1 MAPRRDSTGT
11 MKKTLQL
18 TLGIVTAVGGFL
30 EIGSVMTAVQAGAS
44 FGFQLLWAILLGT
57 ICLIF
62 LVEMSGRLAAVSRYT
77 IVEATRE
84 RFGFPFFSIVTVGM
98 MLVAFLVLVAELGGI
113 GLSLQIL
120 TGIGFPWW
128 AIPVSF
134 GVWVLM
140 WKGSFSLIENGASLL
155 GLVTLSFA
163 VAAVKLHPAWAT
175 AAHGLLPT
183 SPKDQKAKYWFA
195 AVSILGAS
203 ISPYL
208 MYFYSS
214 GAIEDDWDETYIPM
228 NRFIAGFGMS
238 FGGVLSMAALVV
250 AAVVFH
256 PRGIDIQKFEEA
268 SLLMTTALPKWGFLL
283 FALSMLFACLG
294 AALEISLA
302 IAYFFAQGFG
312 WNWSEDLNPSRN
324 ARFSFT
330 YTVIIL
336 LGAVPLLLGID
347 PIRVTV
353 ISMALTSAT
362 LPLAIIPFLFLMN
375 DSAYLGDHRNGW
387 VSNTVVVVII
397 LVSFVLA
404 VISIPLE
411 LMGG

>member
-1 MAPRRDSTGT
+1 
-11 MKKTLQL
+11 MKKMLQI
-18 TLGIVTAVGGFL
+18 TLGIITSVGGFL
-30 EIGSVMTAVQAGAS
+30 EIGSVTTAAQAGAS
-44 FGFQLLWAILLGT
+44 FGYQLLWAILLGT

-62 LVEMSGRLAAVSRYT
+62 LVEMSGRLAAVSKHT

-84 RFGFPFFSIVTVGM
+84 RFGFPFFFIVLIGIV
-98 MLVAFLVLVAELGGI
+98 LVAFMVLVAELGGI
-113 GLSLQIL
+113 GLSIQIL
-120 TGIGFPWW
+120 TGIGFPLW

-134 GVWVLM
+134 IVWFLM
-140 WKGSFSLIENGASLL
+140 WKGTFSLIENGASIL

-163 VAAVKLHPAWAT
+163 VAAVKLHPEWSS

-183 SPKDQKAKYWFA
+183 LPGDQKAKYWFV

-214 GAIEDDWDETYIPM
+214 GAIEDEWDESYIPI
-228 NRFIAGFGMS
+228 NRFISTFGMS
-238 FGGVLSMAALVV
+238 LGGFLSMAVLIV
-250 AAVVFH
+250 AALVFH
-256 PRGIDIQKFEEA
+256 PRGIDIRKFEQA

-283 FALSMLFACLG
+283 FAMSMLFACLG

-312 WNWSEDLNPSRN
+312 WNWSENLTPARD

-330 YTVIIL
+330 YTVIIML
-336 LGAVPLLLGID
+336 AAVPLLLGID
-347 PIRVTV
+347 PIRVTI

-362 LPLAIIPFLFLMN
+362 LPLAIVPFLFLMN
-375 DSAYLGDHRNGW
+375 DPIYLREHRNGW
-387 VSNTVVVVII
+387 VSNTVVAII
-397 LVSFVLA
+397 VLISFVLA
-404 VISIPLE
+404 IISIPLE
-411 LMGG
+411 IIGG